1 MNKKPRVRVIVAPYP
16 RAYSGQNSKL
26 RHKFPRDSS
35 RNENDPIFPVHVHKP
50 PKFQNQHDRPLAHT
64 KFYVHVICYSGSEN
78 LPPPLLNR
86 DQYVNFRLHLAVA
99 SQSNSVLLSYHP
111 PEFHLF
117 LVKTYPPPPKL
128 RKYPLQNPPDYMPEQ
143 ISLVLLTF

>member
-1 MNKKPRVRVIVAPYP
+1 MNKMLQAHATAVPYHRV
-16 RAYSGQNSKL
+16 YSVQNSKL
-26 RHKFPRDSS
+26 RYKFHHDSS
-35 RNENDPIFPVHVHKP
+35 KNGNDPIFPVHVRKP
-50 PKFQNQHDRPLAHT
+50 PKFQNQHGPLLART
-64 KFYVHVICYSGSEN
+64 KFYVRVICCNGSEN

-99 SQSNSVLLSYHP
+99 SQSNSVLLSYHLLQ
-111 PEFHLF
+111 FHPS